1 MFKRLLRYMALH
13 HGRGVSFYRKFG
25 KPSAREWA
33 DYLREQGGVYHIG
46 EDCAILPSARIL
58 DPAYTWIGNR
68 VILGSCTLIAHDGS
82 IQMLEQAYGVKI
94 DRIGAIRIE
103 DDVFVGEGVIVAAAN
118 GITVGRGS
126 IIGAGSVVRENVPPE
141 SVVIGNPAKVVAK
154 VGDLLRFWEADTLSF
169 PWSDLILKRQRAFD
183 AELEPELIRMRQMH
197 FFGRTRH

>member
-1 MFKRLLRYMALH
+1 
-13 HGRGVSFYRKFG
+13 
-25 KPSAREWA
+25 
-33 DYLREQGGVYHIG
+33 
-46 EDCAILPSARIL
+46 
-58 DPAYTWIGNR
+58 
-68 VILGSCTLIAHDGS
+68 
-82 IQMLEQAYGVKI
+82 MLEQAYGVKI

-154 VGDLLRFWEADTLSF
+154 VGDLLRFWEADTLSL
-169 PWSDLILKRQRAFD
+169 PWSDLILKRQGAFD
-183 AELEPELIRMRQMH
+183 AELEPELIRMRQKH